1 MNSELKGRPSSRKV
15 IAIALSFQALLILVL
30 WFAAPLRKSS
40 MIFDPEEAREKA
52 KKVAQAN
59 KERIKAEKIQREKTM
74 LSKQDAEKL
83 KKKEGEKRKR
93 KLDNKLK
100 EMRAIKVEIIR
111 KKIGNLSI

>member
-83 KKKEGEKRKR
+83 KKKEGERESV
-93 KLDNKLK
+93 NWT
-100 EMRAIKVEIIR
+100 INS
-111 KKIGNLSI
+111 KKCVQ